1 VIIARKASL
10 FEEVVNQYS
19 EKLQKNFNQPI
30 FRFATVTSR
39 RVQKESGIYIIHD
52 DSSKHIIYAGR
63 IRNLK
68 GARVYYSNTGRAT
81 LEEANSER
89 HWDKNTT

>member
-1 VIIARKASL
+1 MARKASL

-19 EKLQKNFNQPI
+19 EKLQKNLNQPI

-52 DSSKHIIYAGR
+52 DSSKHIICAGR

-68 GARVYYSNTGRAT
+68 GAFITAT
-81 LEEANSER
+81 QAGQ
-89 HWDKNTT
+89 H